1 LTAGNN
7 ITIDVNNVIS
17 SSGGE
22 GGGGITQQEL
32 DDGLETKQDILTA
45 GANISIVGS
54 TINSGSSAY
63 FLCFLNLNYTNLI
76 LGDYA
81 RFPAISF
88 QKPNTGT
95 MVEQHRGHAY
105 TIQETGLYLIGYSLT
120 MLNQGGTTAIQI
132 VYVRNGVEKV

>member
-1 LTAGNN
+1 
-7 ITIDVNNVIS
+7 
-17 SSGGE
+17 
-22 GGGGITQQEL
+22 
-32 DDGLETKQDILTA
+32 
-45 GANISIVGS
+45 
-54 TINSGSSAY
+54 
-63 FLCFLNLNYTNLI
+63 LI

-132 VYVRNGVEKV
+132 VYVRNGVEKSITYNGITIPTSENRSIIFPLEAGDLIAVKYKSGNAGYLTLYGTPSTENIQTNMYGYRIA